1 MSKHLKRGLMITLL
15 ACSALTSHSALA
27 QSPPAGQQAN
37 PDVDN
42 RRSIVTRPNERVRIL
57 SSMRK
62 YLVGLQGVT
71 EALARDDMK
80 AAVEALRSMGSV
92 NLYDV
97 KLSFANQAAI
107 EFREL
112 AQGVHKDFERI
123 AKNAEEKKDPKAML
137 GQIAAVMKKCT
148 YCHETYR
155 LNDSAN

>member
-1 MSKHLKRGLMITLL
+1 MSKDLKRGLMITLL
-15 ACSALTSHSALA
+15 ACSALTGHPALA

-37 PDVDN
+37 QDVDN
-42 RRSIVTRPNERVRIL
+42 RRGIVTRPNERVRIL

-62 YLVGLQGVT
+62 YLVGLQSVT

-80 AAVEALRSMGSV
+80 AAVEATRAMGSV
-92 NLYDV
+92 NLYEV
-97 KLSFANQAAI
+97 KLRFANKAAI

-112 AQGVHKDFERI
+112 AFSVHKDFDRI

-155 LNDSAN
+155 LADFAD